1 LSALIFAWGNYLE
14 PLSVPNLSAAEV
26 TKNEVFRPTPA
37 PPIQA
42 LNSVDI
48 QAPAAEPD
56 PRNVQA
62 APSKVARVHQP
73 KPKKTIVG
81 PATLP
86 TTASPTRQR
95 HRFSSAGGEAGRG
108 LSRRQLSTAGKIR
121 TNEGSRLFDR
131 LRALSRITDRR
142 AQTCEG
148 TARNEKSDG
157 LRKSNHTD

>member
-1 LSALIFAWGNYLE
+1 MLILRYFLIVGPLLSALIFAWGNYLE

-73 KPKKTIVG
+73 KPKKTIVRSRHA
-81 PATLP
+81 PDNSLAYAP
-86 TTASPTRQR
+86 TAPFFFGWR
-95 HRFSSAGGEAGRG
+95 
-108 LSRRQLSTAGKIR
+108 
-121 TNEGSRLFDR
+121 
-131 LRALSRITDRR
+131 
-142 AQTCEG
+142 
-148 TARNEKSDG
+148 
-157 LRKSNHTD
+157 